1 MKKFAKKFGILG
13 GLMLLAASW
22 TATAADNFSKPYTL
36 PEADRQAIHKVV
48 VEQLSAFAQDNG
60 PAAFAVATPEMQAKY
75 KSPDLFMVVVRAG
88 YKPVYRPR
96 QVAFQGI
103 IEFDGKPVQRL
114 AVTDQQGKDHLALYI
129 MEPQANG
136 DWRIGGCV
144 LVPPDD
150 ISI

>member
-1 MKKFAKKFGILG
+1 MKTLGILG
-13 GLMLLAASW
+13 GLMLIAASW
-22 TATAADNFSKPYTL
+22 TATAADNFSKPYVL

-60 PAAFAVATPEMQAKY
+60 PAAFAAATPEMQAKY
-75 KSPDLFMVVVRAG
+75 KSPDLFMVVVRIG

-96 QVAFQGI
+96 QVAFQQI
-103 IEFDGKPVQRL
+103 VDIEGTPVQRL
-114 AVTDQQGKDHLALYI
+114 AVVDQDGKEHLALYI

-136 DWRIGGCV
+136 DWRIGGCL

>member
-1 MKKFAKKFGILG
+1 MKKLGILG
-13 GLMLLAASW
+13 GLVLLAASW
-22 TATAADNFSKPYTL
+22 TATAADNFSKPYLL

-60 PAAFAVATPEMQAKY
+60 AAAFAVATPEMQAKY
-75 KSPDLFMVVVRAG
+75 KSPDLFMVVVRTG

-96 QVAFQGI
+96 QVAFQQI
-103 IEFDGKPVQRL
+103 IDIEGKPVQRL
-114 AVTDQQGKDHLALYI
+114 AVIDQEGKDHLALYI

-136 DWRIGGCV
+136 DWRIAGCF

-150 ISI
+150 MSI